1 VIDEVPIRTFG
12 AMMNSFDTLLDHPVH
27 DASAQTGVDTARKIA
42 AQSAEAASNRAA
54 QGDCPER
61 ELQIESADD
70 DTARNPLWLVAI
82 ASACMFAAFVVLTSF
97 G

>member
-1 VIDEVPIRTFG
+1 
-12 AMMNSFDTLLDHPVH
+12 MMNSFDTLLDHPVH
-27 DASAQTGVDTARKIA
+27 DASAQTDADSAQKVA
-42 AQSAEAASNRAA
+42 AQSADAASNRAGL
-54 QGDCPER
+54 GDCPER

-70 DTARNPLWLVAI
+70 DTVRNPLWLVAI